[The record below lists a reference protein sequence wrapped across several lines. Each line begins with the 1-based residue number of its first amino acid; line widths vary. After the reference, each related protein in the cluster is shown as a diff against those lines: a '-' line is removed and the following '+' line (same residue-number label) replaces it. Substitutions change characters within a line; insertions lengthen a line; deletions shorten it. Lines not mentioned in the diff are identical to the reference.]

1 MARILVADD
10 DAEVVSLIREFLQGL
25 GHEVRCEPD
34 GLAAG
39 IRARQWLPDL
49 IISDIQM
56 PHFLGTTA
64 VVGLQQSAATA
75 AIPVI
80 FISAAAIWLTW
91 LRSSARPFIYLTRP
105 PSGPSAEGT
114 PGRWRPLT
122 RTAWPSMPARLSS
135 ILPWPR

>member
-80 FISAAAIWLTW
+80 FISAIAPATAEKMLEIIRGKL
-91 LRSSARPFIYLTRP
+91 ARPELARFIPKPIDFQLL
-105 PSGPSAEGT
+105 
-114 PGRWRPLT
+114 GRCLVE
-122 RTAWPSMPARLSS
+122 L
-135 ILPWPR
+135 LPHA